1 MRNQVG
7 DAVLKRPEC
16 HPRPML
22 PTFPVGPRFSQPAT
36 MMAAPNMYNVPQH
49 IRPPVHLNSHAAFH
63 NHSQQ
68 QLPHQWPVQNVI
80 GPHPQQMMRAPSGMM
95 MTPGAPQMVPVGFIN
110 TRKAEHVRERP
121 YIKKPPNAF
130 MLFANKY
137 REVVTMQ
144 LEKRDSASVHVALG
158 KMWKLLPQAD
168 RDKYYEEADA
178 RKRRH
183 AQLYPRWS
191 TCENYG
197 KRRKR
202 RKSKIHT
209 GVTKDTPDP
218 EVPHSNILS
227 TVPKHMVVSEE
238 LDSSSEMMHYSFQPP
253 SALNSEE
260 SFEVLIEGKKF
271 VQMPCVK
278 NELVI
283 ATDGQT
289 QGESLENDHLL
300 DCMLLSPASQIELQS
315 FEDGFQFLLEHFEP
329 QGLTEAEEHA
339 KPLSLGEPQQ
349 LIIKLFEGPTLTG
362 NLKVEPQLDLPVQG
376 HTVAAGPSKTQNN
389 PIQLALEHLDKPS
402 YVAERPHLKEE
413 VEPRPI
419 TQCQTLVAE
428 ATNQNVP
435 NQVPPLRLVETPST
449 APALSVAGKNMPPTA
464 QNPITTQVFNP
475 ATVHHKSESSKL
487 LSQDTEIKVPSV
499 DFEAL
504 TRGQSQKLVSV
515 PSLSKEKL
523 SVPLPHVETLS
534 AALHSREGDF
544 LQCLSF
550 GDELQF

>member
-1 MRNQVG
+1 MVG
-7 DAVLKRPEC
+7 LPEADS
-16 HPRPML
+16 
-22 PTFPVGPRFSQPAT
+22 T
-36 MMAAPNMYNVPQH
+36 
-49 IRPPVHLNSHAAFH
+49 
-63 NHSQQ
+63 NHFIEGK
-68 QLPHQWPVQNVI
+68 QLPHQWPVQNVL

-95 MTPGAPQMVPVGFIN
+95 MTPGAPQMVPVGFMNGEILFEQVHPLMSAAPPQNLFTTIN
-110 TRKAEHVRERP
+110 TRKTEHVRERP

-209 GVTKDTPDP
+209 GVSKDTPDP
-218 EVPHSNILS
+218 EVPHANNMCLS
-227 TVPKHMVVSEE
+227 TVPKDMLASEE
-238 LDSSSEMMHYSFQPP
+238 LDSSSETMHYNSQPP
-253 SALNSEE
+253 SALDSEE
-260 SFEVLIEGKKF
+260 SVEALIEEKKL

-278 NELVI
+278 NELSI
-283 ATDGQT
+283 ATDGGQP

-315 FEDGFQFLLEHFEP
+315 FDDGFQLLLEHFEP
-329 QGLTEAEEHA
+329 QGLPLLTEAEEYT
-339 KPLSLGEPQQ
+339 KPLSLGESQQ
-349 LIIKLFEGPTLTG
+349 LIIKLFEAPALTG
-362 NLKVEPQLDLPVQG
+362 NLKAEPQLDLPV
-376 HTVAAGPSKTQNN
+376 AAGPSKTLNN
-389 PIQLALEHLDKPS
+389 PIQLALEHLDTPS
-402 YVAERPHLKEE
+402 PVAERVHLKEE
-413 VEPRPI
+413 MQPRLI
-419 TQCQTLVAE
+419 AHCQTLVAE
-428 ATNQNVP
+428 TINQDVP
-435 NQVPPLRLVETPST
+435 NQVLPLRLLETAT
-449 APALSVAGKNMPPTA
+449 TTPALGVTKKAQMLPTV
-464 QNPITTQVFNP
+464 QNPIIMQVFNP
-475 ATVHHKSESSKL
+475 VHHKSESSKL
-487 LSQDTEIKVPSV
+487 LSQDTEIQIPSV
-499 DFEAL
+499 DFETS
-504 TRGQSQKLVSV
+504 TRGQKLVSV

-523 SVPLPHVETLS
+523 SLPLPHVETLS
-534 AALHSREGDF
+534 AALHSRDGDF
-544 LQCLSF
+544 LRCLSF